1 MSSAFLSVT
10 PTSWLK
16 KTAFFLFRHFIHL
29 VTGSKITD
37 PTTGLQGLGWSAKDA
52 ELAVEN
58 VADLVTADPQISLG
72 RLMKAALQSLAR
84 A

>member
-1 MSSAFLSVT
+1 MIIELRDRVAALGVQPDETVGTEPQPPVERWREQVS
-10 PTSWLK
+10 
-16 KTAFFLFRHFIHL
+16 
-29 VTGSKITD
+29 
-37 PTTGLQGLGWSAKDA
+37 TGLQGLGWSAKDA